1 TGNGREFCS
10 AGAEGE
16 TLPKSGKKE
25 AATLRVT
32 ATFKSLTDKHYA
44 SEHPFFFV
52 YRSDKRMTH
61 IDISCWF
68 WKGIKFFND
77 AVFED
82 NFSNKQ

>member
-44 SEHPFFFV
+44 TAP
-52 YRSDKRMTH
+52 
-61 IDISCWF
+61 
-68 WKGIKFFND
+68 
-77 AVFED
+77 VFLCLLCLKPLIAQPELPD
-82 NFSNKQ
+82 T

>member
-44 SEHPFFFV
+44 NWRVFV
-52 YRSDKRMTH
+52 YKKTGLLADWRRLGCWRS
-61 IDISCWF
+61 
-68 WKGIKFFND
+68 
-77 AVFED
+77 
-82 NFSNKQ
+82 